1 MSAIDDSSRLKHMRD
16 AAIEA
21 ISFVD
26 GYSRGDLESDR
37 RSVLAIVKA
46 IEIIGEAANRISK
59 DCQNRHLQI
68 PWADVIGMRNR
79 LVHAYFDI
87 DLDIIW
93 QVVIYDLPPLLKEL
107 EKIIALE
114 TDL

>member
-1 MSAIDDSSRLKHMRD
+1 MSTIDDRTRLHHMRD

-21 ISFVD
+21 ISFIE

-37 RSVLAIVKA
+37 RSVLALVKA

-59 DCQNRHLQI
+59 DCQNRHSQM
-68 PWADVIGMRNR
+68 PWADIIGMRNR

-87 DLDIIW
+87 DLDIVW
-93 QVVIYDLPPLLKEL
+93 QVATHDLPLLLTEI
-107 EKIIALE
+107 ESIIASE
-114 TDL
+114 TDA